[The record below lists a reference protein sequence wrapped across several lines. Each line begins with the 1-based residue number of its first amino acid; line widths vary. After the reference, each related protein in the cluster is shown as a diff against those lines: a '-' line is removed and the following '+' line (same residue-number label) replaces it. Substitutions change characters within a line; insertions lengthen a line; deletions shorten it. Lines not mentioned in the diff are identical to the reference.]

1 MAEMVVVSV
10 FTFEGISI
18 FKFLQTS
25 VRVILNALLLTLRDH
40 NPSHSLSPL
49 GTDHHS
55 HFLTFSWAL
64 RGVID
69 KIYAENLELYLL
81 GYLN

>member
-10 FTFEGISI
+10 FTFERISV
-18 FKFLQTS
+18 FKFL
-25 VRVILNALLLTLRDH
+25 H

-81 GYLN
+81 GDLN